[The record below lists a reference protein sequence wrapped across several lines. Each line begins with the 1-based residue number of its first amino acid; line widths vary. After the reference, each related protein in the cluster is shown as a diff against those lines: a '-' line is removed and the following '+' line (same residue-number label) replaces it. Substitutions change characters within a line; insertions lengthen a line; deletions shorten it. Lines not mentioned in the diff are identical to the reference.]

1 MGQNDHGFFP
11 VAPPPMASGSDWIH
25 ARESGMTDRET
36 PRANPAA
43 MAVMYGLGLA
53 AVTIGGSRLVH
64 NQALRQQI
72 LDGGV
77 ALAAVI
83 VVVGALVGSWVH
95 SRRTTL
101 VRIADGLEAVM
112 HLDTSQP
119 GGGVKAS
126 RWRGSRPRRPTR
138 LVITYRSG
146 FNDRDVKARGEVAD
160 ILRTRL
166 GADVDLQWSPART
179 RIEVRADVTGR
190 PAVLLSPTA
199 PEPLDQQGQLRARAL
214 SVAQSV
220 LGPTTDLVEAIW
232 DKQGTLTSLEFSYA
246 TTSRDTSPAFR
257 QRLLSQVDAKLP
269 GDWIDQWDMDHD
281 HVTFRQRPPFP
292 RDVRFPL
299 DRALTYAEL
308 PYAVDSAGVIESWTL
323 GSKHPH
329 ALAVGPTGT
338 GKTIYIRNLITA
350 ASLLGIPVII
360 CDPKRVEYL
369 DFKDWPNVLLVT
381 DPAEIAA
388 TIGRV
393 HSEMN
398 LRYNLIESGD
408 AKKGGFGKIL
418 FILDEYYVFKTLMAS
433 VWAEIKAADS
443 DLKGSLHP
451 CFGQFSQ
458 LAVLARTAEAHMVIG
473 IQRPDAEFL
482 TGVVRDSLRNRIS
495 LGQLGR
501 EAATMMWENP
511 RTGTNIPSIQGRATA
526 VTGHGPAEVQVLR
539 LITPSDTD
547 VYDAED
553 AAVWGNIVR
562 RVHSVPLNADVADI
576 LARIGTGRRN
586 DPLAKRPAPADAV
599 PTSGAGSAA
608 PSPTRAGVLAPTRA
622 DALAPGDTVVLDG
635 STALV
640 EEAGEGESGID
651 LVLLQDGATR
661 FLTLAP
667 DTEVHVLDD
676 DSDSSAPVD
685 LPPAA
690 PLPVTPAAP
699 ATGTGPQVQS
709 RNEDEDWGASLEA
722 VPAYSLEPG
731 DTVMIE
737 DPTGIPELVQIDDV
751 VDDGEGGVELS
762 YQSLEDGAPGTI
774 AMDGDTRLQRRTT
787 S

>member
-1 MGQNDHGFFP
+1 
-11 VAPPPMASGSDWIH
+11 
-25 ARESGMTDRET
+25 MTDRET
-36 PRANPAA
+36 PRANPAT

-53 AVTIGGSRLVH
+53 AVTIGGSRMVH
-64 NQALRQQI
+64 AQPLRQHL
-72 LDGGV
+72 LDGGI
-77 ALAAVI
+77 ALAAAI
-83 VVVGALVGSWVH
+83 VVIGALVGSWIH

-101 VRIADGLEAVM
+101 ARLAEGLEAVM
-112 HLDTSQP
+112 HLEP
-119 GGGVKAS
+119 GVGIKAS
-126 RWRGSRPRRPTR
+126 RWRGSRPRRPSR

-146 FNDRDVKARGEVAD
+146 FNDRDTKTRGEVAD

-166 GADVDLQWSPART
+166 GADV
-179 RIEVRADVTGR
+179 TGR
-190 PAVLLSPTA
+190 PAVLLAPQA

-220 LGPTTDLVEAIW
+220 LGPTTDLVDATW
-232 DKQGTLTSLEFSYA
+232 DDQGTLTSLEFSYA

-269 GDWIDQWDMDHD
+269 GDWIDHWDMDHD
-281 HVTFRQRPPFP
+281 RVEFRQRPPFP
-292 RDVRFPL
+292 RNVRFPL
-299 DRALTYAEL
+299 DRALTYGEL

-329 ALAVGPTGT
+329 ALAVGATGT
-338 GKTIYIRNLITA
+338 GKTVYIRNLITA

-360 CDPKRVEYL
+360 CDPKRVEFL
-369 DFKDWPNVLLVT
+369 DFRDWPNVLLVT

-393 HSEMN
+393 HSEMS
-398 LRYNLIESGD
+398 LRYNLIEDGE

-433 VWAEIKAADS
+433 VWAEMKAVDS
-443 DLKGSLHP
+443 DLKGPLHP

-458 LAVLARTAEAHMVIG
+458 LAVLARTAEIHMVIG

-501 EAATMMWENP
+501 EAATMMWDNP

-547 VYDAED
+547 VYDADD
-553 AAVWGNIVR
+553 AVVWGNIVR
-562 RVHSVPLNADVADI
+562 RVASVPLAADAADI
-576 LARIGTGRRN
+576 LARIGTGRRS
-586 DPLAKRPAPADAV
+586 DLLAKRPAPADAV
-599 PTSGAGSAA
+599 PAGGAVSAT
-608 PSPTRAGVLAPTRA
+608 PSPTRTDVLTPARA
-622 DALAPGDTVVLDG
+622 DALAPGDTIVLDG
-635 STALV
+635 RTALV

-676 DSDSSAPVD
+676 DSDSPAPAD
-685 LPPAA
+685 APPADRGA
-690 PLPVTPAAP
+690 ATTAAAVTATATVPAPAAE
-699 ATGTGPQVQS
+699 AGPRAHGQD
-709 RNEDEDWGASLEA
+709 EDEDWGAALEA

-737 DPTGIPELVQIDDV
+737 DPTGIPELVRVDDV

-762 YQSLEDGAPGTI
+762 YQSLEDGEPGTI
-774 AMDGDTRLQRRTT
+774 AMDGDTRLQRRVT